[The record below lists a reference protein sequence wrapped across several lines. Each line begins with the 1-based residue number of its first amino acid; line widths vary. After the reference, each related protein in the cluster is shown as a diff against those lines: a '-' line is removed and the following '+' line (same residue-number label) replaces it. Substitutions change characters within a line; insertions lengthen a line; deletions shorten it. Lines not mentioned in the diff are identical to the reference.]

1 MPGCALLLG
10 SCAASGAA
18 PDPVLGHDD
27 QPDLVH
33 AVAFWWSAD
42 APADLSE
49 RMVALYRERV
59 ATEVPGVVDVWIGP
73 PDPSER
79 SVVDSSF
86 DLVIALT
93 TLHNL
98 PPDDCERG
106 FAEVQRVSRGRA
118 FVTVDDGTGI
128 VHQAPYGGDDW
139 GTARDHTMPLPLAVG
154 EE

>member
-1 MPGCALLLG
+1 MQRPSNPLWNRVLPGCALLLG

-27 QPDLVH
+27 RPDLVH

-86 DLVIALT
+86 DLMSTVRFESPEAEDGWQVHPVHDALKVEFGPYIERVQINDF
-93 TLHNL
+93 TL
-98 PPDDCERG
+98 R
-106 FAEVQRVSRGRA
+106 
-118 FVTVDDGTGI
+118 
-128 VHQAPYGGDDW
+128 
-139 GTARDHTMPLPLAVG
+139 
-154 EE
+154 

>member
-42 APADLSE
+42 APAGLSE

-86 DLVIALT
+86 DLMSTVRFESPEAEDGWQVHPVHDALKAEFGPYIERVQINDF
-93 TLHNL
+93 TL
-98 PPDDCERG
+98 R
-106 FAEVQRVSRGRA
+106 
-118 FVTVDDGTGI
+118 
-128 VHQAPYGGDDW
+128 
-139 GTARDHTMPLPLAVG
+139 
-154 EE
+154 